1 MQLTV
6 QSHIE
11 QTVIEQTLHDCFQ
24 LQRKSFHQQGI
35 ETIEQRKQHLLNLKA
50 LINNHRE
57 AIIDALNRD
66 YGNRSRHETLL
77 AEIITVTDDINGSI
91 KHLKHWTKVQNDMS
105 IIACIL
111 VQKPCD
117 SAAAGVI
124 GIIVPWNFP
133 INLMFSQLSAVFAA
147 EIPLWLKCL
156 KIQDIW
162 LNY

>member
-35 ETIEQRKQHLLNLKA
+35 ETIAQRKQHLLNLKA
-50 LINNHRE
+50 LINDHRE

-91 KHLKHWTKVQNDMS
+91 KHLKQWTKVQKRHVDHS
-105 IIACIL
+105 L
-111 VQKPCD
+111 
-117 SAAAGVI
+117 
-124 GIIVPWNFP
+124 
-133 INLMFSQLSAVFAA
+133 
-147 EIPLWLKCL
+147 
-156 KIQDIW
+156 
-162 LNY
+162 

>member
-11 QTVIEQTLHDCFQ
+11 QTVIEQTLNDCFQ

-35 ETIEQRKQHLLNLKA
+35 ETIAQRKQHLLNLKA
-50 LINNHRE
+50 LINDHRE

-91 KHLKHWTKVQNDMS
+91 KHLKQWTKVQKRHVDHS
-105 IIACIL
+105 LYFGAK
-111 VQKPCD
+111 KPCD
-117 SAAAGVI
+117 SSATGRD
-124 GIIVPWNFP
+124 WNYCAVEFP
-133 INLMFSQLSAVFAA
+133 HQFDVFTVVGRVCCG
-147 EIPLWLKCL
+147 K
-156 KIQDIW
+156 
-162 LNY
+162 YRYG

>member
-11 QTVIEQTLHDCFQ
+11 QTVIEQILHDCFQ

-35 ETIEQRKQHLLNLKA
+35 ETIVQRKQHLLNLKA
-50 LINNHRE
+50 LINDHRE

-91 KHLKHWTKVQNDMS
+91 KHLKQWTKVQKRHVDHSLYFGAKNRV
-105 IIACIL
+105 IPQPL
-111 VQKPCD
+111 
-117 SAAAGVI
+117 GVI
-124 GIIVPWNFP
+124 
-133 INLMFSQLSAVFAA
+133 LSL
-147 EIPLWLKCL
+147 IH
-156 KIQDIW
+156 I
-162 LNY
+162 

>member
-91 KHLKHWTKVQNDMS
+91 KHLKHWTKVQKRHVDHS
-105 IIACIL
+105 LYFGAKT
-111 VQKPCD
+111 V
-117 SAAAGVI
+117 
-124 GIIVPWNFP
+124 
-133 INLMFSQLSAVFAA
+133 
-147 EIPLWLKCL
+147 
-156 KIQDIW
+156 
-162 LNY
+162 

>member
-35 ETIEQRKQHLLNLKA
+35 ETIAQRKQHLLNLKA
-50 LINNHRE
+50 LINDHRE

-91 KHLKHWTKVQNDMS
+91 KHLKHK
-105 IIACIL
+105 
-111 VQKPCD
+111 
-117 SAAAGVI
+117 AA
-124 GIIVPWNFP
+124 PK
-133 INLMFSQLSAVFAA
+133 LKT
-147 EIPLWLKCL
+147 IPH
-156 KIQDIW
+156 
-162 LNY
+162 